1 MRYRKLVRFPI
12 VAIILLTH
20 CINPFRK
27 LEYTL
32 PQIKK
37 SLSDR
42 EKNFIINSF
51 LSEDIA
57 NNMRELFYED

>member
-42 EKNFIINSF
+42 EKNFITNSC
-51 LSEDIA
+51 LSEDIE
-57 NNMRELFYED
+57 NDMRGLVHED

>member
-42 EKNFIINSF
+42 EKNFITNSC
-51 LSEDIA
+51 LSEDVA
-57 NNMRELFYED
+57 NVVRDMFYED

>member
-42 EKNFIINSF
+42 GKNFIINSC
-51 LSEDIA
+51 LSEDVA
-57 NNMRELFYED
+57 NVVRDMFYED